1 MPNGN
6 FYISSSP
13 LNFAAEA
20 RFSKENSEATQFVE
34 KKNWKMDQNC
44 KQWRKKKKKP
54 VIDTYH

>member
-20 RFSKENSEATQFVE
+20 RFSKEMEVTLTS
-34 KKNWKMDQNC
+34 
-44 KQWRKKKKKP
+44 
-54 VIDTYH
+54 